1 MLQHQNI
8 PSDIQSFVVSMMR
21 DRAVRQAW
29 LDDPESAAQDIRA
42 QGADWLPGDDAEIK
56 VVCNTADTFYLTLP
70 TIGESEDAGAVS
82 DAQLARVQG
91 GARAGSAGTAGC
103 GGSASTAGTLNSTLS
118 TGGSASSLSTA
129 GTAAP

>member
-21 DRAVRQAW
+21 DRVVRQAW
-29 LDDPESAAQDIRA
+29 LDDPESAAQAMRA
-42 QGADWLPGDDAEIK
+42 QGADWLPGGEVEIK
-56 VVCNTADTFYLTLP
+56 VVCNTADTYYIPLP
-70 TIGESEDAGAVS
+70 SVDESTDLGMVD

-91 GARAGSAGTAGC
+91 GVRAGSAGTAGC
-103 GGSASTAGTLNSTLS
+103 GGSASTAGTLNTTLS